1 MSKAT
6 EVIEEIEEEV
16 YEEWQYEESGKKASE
31 FIETV
36 LMPVLEEFD
45 YGNEDENYIYGTA
58 TFGLFIELVP
68 LLANLGYSREDL
80 IEQVSQYVDFVGNKT
95 LH

>member
-31 FIETV
+31 FLETV
-36 LMPVLEEFD
+36 LMPVLQEFD
-45 YGNEDENYIYGTA
+45 YDNEDENYIYGTA

-68 LLANLGYSREDL
+68 LLSHLGYSKEDL
-80 IEQVSQYVDFVGNKT
+80 IDQVAQYIDFVENRT